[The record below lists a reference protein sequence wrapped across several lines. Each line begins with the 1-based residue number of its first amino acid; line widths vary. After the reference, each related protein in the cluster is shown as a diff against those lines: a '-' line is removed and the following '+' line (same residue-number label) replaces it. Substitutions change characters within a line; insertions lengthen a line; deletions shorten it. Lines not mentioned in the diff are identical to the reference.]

1 MTAIASEAAD
11 AAHPLDDESRAAALW
26 TFVHLKTPRFAS
38 ADALDVVRELA
49 PRPREDVKALAKRLR
64 AALARRGVFL
74 KHTHA
79 LEAASK
85 LAGYKGWHVGAS
97 EAAKKPLAL
106 VFHAPWLNRDLD
118 GWDDAVEVISDYF
131 LGVIKAGGLRT
142 FRFEFTADSLGLLQP
157 LSEARDAN
165 GRRTPF
171 LRIVWSEKDQG
182 QLRSAVAAIGRVR
195 RRFEETEY
203 DSIVDGLAAIQF
215 CMQKPHEDG
224 RAEDALNSEL
234 VVLDTNPGPYSAAE
248 VARGNELQCWRELAV
263 LQEESKGQPDAPMT
277 LDGTDW
283 VTPETGK
290 RYRWQLSTL
299 RSTGNAVPKVVVRDL
314 TPEESARLLRR
325 RNMVV
330 RSGRYLV
337 PEDTVRR
344 LQVFDSERRDVDI
357 DWIAVSAHVLSDRV
371 PKDVAANALKV
382 GSSSG
387 RGPVSLR
394 EFEQL
399 MNAIDAD
406 NPQAFIRVPE
416 RKHLALLE
424 DDELLRVLV
433 SRVESV
439 EPLLPR
445 GLDDERAK
453 NAGQLV
459 DMFSTSLR
467 MDVRD
472 DDAAT
477 SFPFPRGGP
486 YLMHAGAGRDL
497 LEGLEDL
504 GLVAYAGLTTYA
516 RRMTRKNEDGR
527 RQRFVRASR
536 ALLLDIDYRRPAG
549 QGTRNTF
556 FGSLNRGEEEA
567 K

>member
-1 MTAIASEAAD
+1 MTAIASAVD
-11 AAHPLDDESRAAALW
+11 AAHPVDDESRAAALW

-38 ADALDVVRELA
+38 ADALDVVREVA
-49 PRPREDVKALAKRLR
+49 PQPSEDVKPLAKRLR
-64 AALARRGVFL
+64 AALARRGVSL

-85 LAGYKGWHVGAS
+85 LAGYKGWHAGGS

-106 VFHAPWLNRDLD
+106 VFHAPWLNRELH
-118 GWDDAVEVISDYF
+118 GWNDAVEVISDYF

-142 FRFEFTADSLGLLQP
+142 FRFEFTADSVGLHQP
-157 LSEARDAN
+157 LSDAHDAQ

-171 LRIVWSEKDQG
+171 LRIVWSEEDQG
-182 QLRSAVAAIGRVR
+182 QLRSAVAAIERVR

-215 CMQKPHEDG
+215 CTQKPPEDAQ
-224 RAEDALNSEL
+224 AEDALNSEL
-234 VVLDTNPGPYSAAE
+234 VVLDSNPGPYSAAE
-248 VARGNELQCWRELAV
+248 VARGNELQCWRELSL
-263 LQEESKGQPDAPMT
+263 LQEENKWQPDAPMT
-277 LDGTDW
+277 LEGTDW
-283 VTPETGK
+283 VSPDTGK

-299 RSTGNAVPKVVVRDL
+299 RSTGGAVPKVVVRDL
-314 TPEESARLLRR
+314 TAEESTRLLRR
-325 RNMVV
+325 RNMVA
-330 RSGRYLV
+330 RGRRYLV

-344 LQVFDSERRDVDI
+344 LQMFDSERRDVDI
-357 DWIAVSAHVLSDRV
+357 DWVAVSAHVLSERV

-382 GSSSG
+382 GSASG

-406 NPQAFIRVPE
+406 NPQPFIRMPE

-433 SRVESV
+433 SRIESV

-445 GLDDERAK
+445 GLDEERTK
-453 NAGQLV
+453 KAGQLV

-467 MDVRD
+467 MDARD
-472 DDAAT
+472 DDASINHAM
-477 SFPFPRGGP
+477 PRGGP

-497 LEGLEDL
+497 LEGLAAL
-504 GLVAYAGLTTYA
+504 GLVAHGGLTTYA
-516 RRMTRKNEDGR
+516 RRLTRKNKDGGR
-527 RQRFVRASR
+527 ERYVRASR
-536 ALLLDIDYRRPAG
+536 ALLLDIDYRQPPG
-549 QGTRNTF
+549 QGTKNPF
-556 FGSLNRGEEEA
+556 SGSQDRGEEEA

>member
-38 ADALDVVRELA
+38 AQALEVVRELA
-49 PRPREDVKALAKRLR
+49 PRPGEDVKALAKRLR
-64 AALARRGVFL
+64 AALAGRGVSL

-85 LAGYKGWHVGAS
+85 LAGHKGWHVGGS

-142 FRFEFTADSLGLLQP
+142 FRFEFTADSVGLQQP
-157 LSEARDAN
+157 LSEAHDAN

-171 LRIVWSEKDQG
+171 LRIVWSEEDQG
-182 QLRSAVAAIGRVR
+182 QLRSAVAAIERVR

-203 DSIVDGLAAIQF
+203 ASIVDGLAAIQF
-215 CMQKPHEDG
+215 SMQRPHDDAQ
-224 RAEDALNSEL
+224 AEDALNSEL

-248 VARGNELQCWRELAV
+248 VARGNELQCWRELSV
-263 LQEESKGQPDAPMT
+263 LQEENKGEPDAPMT
-277 LDGTDW
+277 LEGVDW
-283 VTPETGK
+283 VSPDTGK

-299 RSTGNAVPKVVVRDL
+299 RATGGSVPKVVVRDL
-314 TPEESARLLRR
+314 TTEETARLLRR

-344 LQVFDSERRDVDI
+344 LQVFDSERRDVDV
-357 DWIAVSAHVLSDRV
+357 DWVAVSAHVLSERV
-371 PKDVAANALKV
+371 PKEVAANALKV
-382 GSSSG
+382 GSASG

-433 SRVESV
+433 SRIESV

-445 GLDDERAK
+445 GLDDKRANK
-453 NAGQLV
+453 AGQLV

-467 MDVRD
+467 MDARD
-472 DDAAT
+472 DDA
-477 SFPFPRGGP
+477 PINHVMPRGGP

-497 LEGLEDL
+497 LEGLEDM
-504 GLVAYAGLTTYA
+504 GLVAYAGLTTHA
-516 RRMTRKNEDGR
+516 RRMTRKKKDGGR
-527 RQRFVRASR
+527 ERFVRASR
-536 ALLLDIDYRRPAG
+536 ALLLDIDYRQSPG
-549 QGTRNTF
+549 QGDKKHVLR
-556 FGSLNRGEEEA
+556 LA
-567 K
+567 KQG